1 MLQTGGRYVA
11 EDDNRHRQLMEMVQA
26 LQIWYDMVYEYE
38 VADPNIASREATVP
52 YQDFLDGKVA
62 MSLFNPG
69 AWAS

>member
-1 MLQTGGRYVA
+1 MLQPAAATWPRTA
-11 EDDNRHRQLMEMVQA
+11 QPSPSTPEMVQA
-26 LQIWYDMVYEYE
+26 LQIWYDMVYKYE